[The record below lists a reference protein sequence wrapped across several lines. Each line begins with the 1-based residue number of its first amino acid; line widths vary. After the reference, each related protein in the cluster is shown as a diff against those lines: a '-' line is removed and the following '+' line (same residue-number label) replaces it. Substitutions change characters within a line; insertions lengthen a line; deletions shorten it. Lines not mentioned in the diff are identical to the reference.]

1 MALGL
6 TDSRVI
12 LAGAGRENGG
22 GELALLRDRM
32 EGGCEVIPGQPSRS
46 VLRASCHV
54 TSRYRITGRL
64 LFEMLRSVIGCRWRQ
79 PDPCDEVSH
88 HG

>member
-22 GELALLRDRM
+22 GELASDC
-32 EGGCEVIPGQPSRS
+32 GGIGWKVGVRLFQASRREACC
-46 VLRASCHV
+46 VLPV
-54 TSRYRITGRL
+54 TSRRGT
-64 LFEMLRSVIGCRWRQ
+64 E
-79 PDPCDEVSH
+79 
-88 HG
+88 